1 MEYGIWSVLPP
12 IIAILLAVRTKQVFI
27 SLFAGVFT
35 AELIISGFQPVTALN
50 TSLNGIVGVFAEAW
64 ITKTIIFSFLVG
76 AIITLIQASGGV
88 EGFIHYLTI
97 KTKTIKN
104 KRGAMMLAYILG
116 IVIFVE
122 SSITIL
128 VSGVVARPLTDKYKV
143 SRENLAYICDSTSA
157 PVCALIPLN
166 GWGATLLG
174 IIGVQV
180 TAGVISGNPVEIL
193 VKSLPYQFYSMIT
206 ILSVFF
212 YIWTG
217 KHWGPMK
224 KAENRASKEGKLM
237 RDGAIP
243 LVSTDTTEIKTKEG
257 VSPHMMNMLLPL
269 IVLIFMIPFSLYI
282 TGNGNMMAG
291 SGSTSVFWAVLGS
304 LVFSGILYIS
314 KKIFTLNEYMNLFY
328 KGVGGMV
335 PVASLLIFA
344 FAIGNSIN
352 TLGTGEYLASIVAGK
367 VHGGFGPAIVFIISG
382 IIAFSTGTS
391 WGTFAIMIPIALQM
405 SVAIDANIFAAIGAV
420 VSGAIMGDHC
430 SPISDTTI
438 LSSMASASD
447 HIDHVETQLPYALLN
462 ALISTLLF
470 LAVGFWG

>member
-1 MEYGIWSVLPP
+1 MEFGIWSVLPP
-12 IIAILLAVRTKQVFI
+12 IIAILLAIRTKQVFI

-35 AELIISGFQPVTALN
+35 AELIISGFQPVTAIN
-50 TSLNGIVGVFAEAW
+50 SSLNGIIAVFSEAW

-128 VSGVVARPLTDKYKV
+128 VSGVVARPLTDKYNV

-206 ILSVFF
+206 IVSVFF

-224 KAENRASKEGKLM
+224 KAEDRASKEGKLM
-237 RDGAIP
+237 RDGATP
-243 LVSTDTTEIKTKEG
+243 LISSETTEVKTKEG
-257 VSPHMMNMLLPL
+257 VTPHMMNMLLPL
-269 IVLIFMIPFSLYI
+269 AVLIFMIPISLYI
-282 TGNGNMMAG
+282 TGNGNMMDG
-291 SGSTSVFWAVLGS
+291 SGSTSVFWAVLAS

-367 VHGGFGPAIVFIISG
+367 VNGGFGPAIVFIISG

-470 LAVGFWG
+470 LVVGFWG

>member
-1 MEYGIWSVLPP
+1 MEFGIWSILPP

-35 AELIISGFQPVTALN
+35 AELIISGFQPVTAIN
-50 TSLNGIVGVFAEAW
+50 SSLNGIIAVFSEAW

-128 VSGVVARPLTDKYKV
+128 VSGVVARPLTDKYNV

-206 ILSVFF
+206 IISVFF

-224 KAENRASKEGKLM
+224 KAEDRASKEGKLM

-243 LVSTDTTEIKTKEG
+243 LISSETTEVKTKEG
-257 VSPHMMNMLLPL
+257 VTPHMMNMLLPL
-269 IVLIFMIPFSLYI
+269 AVLIFMIPISLYI
-282 TGNGNMMAG
+282 TGNGNMMDG
-291 SGSTSVFWAVLGS
+291 SGSTSVFWAVLAS
-304 LVFSGILYIS
+304 LVFSGVLYIS

-367 VHGGFGPAIVFIISG
+367 VNGGFGPAIVFIISG

-470 LAVGFWG
+470 LVVGFLG

>member
-1 MEYGIWSVLPP
+1 
-12 IIAILLAVRTKQVFI
+12 
-27 SLFAGVFT
+27 
-35 AELIISGFQPVTALN
+35 
-50 TSLNGIVGVFAEAW
+50 
-64 ITKTIIFSFLVG
+64 
-76 AIITLIQASGGV
+76 
-88 EGFIHYLTI
+88 
-97 KTKTIKN
+97 
-104 KRGAMMLAYILG
+104 MLAYILG

-128 VSGVVARPLTDKYKV
+128 VSGVVARPLTDKYGV

-174 IIGVQV
+174 IIGVQI

-206 ILSVFF
+206 IVSVFF

-237 RDGAIP
+237 RDGATP
-243 LVSTDTTEIKTKEG
+243 LVSADTTEVKTKEG
-257 VSPHMMNMLLPL
+257 VTPHMMNMLLPL
-269 IVLIFMIPFSLYI
+269 MVLIFMIPISLYI
-282 TGNGNMMAG
+282 TGNGDMMAG
-291 SGSTSVFWAVLGS
+291 SGSTSVFWAVLAS
-304 LVFSGILYIS
+304 LVFSGVLYIS
-314 KKIFTLNEYMNLFY
+314 KKIFTLNEYMQHFY

-352 TLGTGEYLASIVAGK
+352 TLGTGKYLASIVAGK
-367 VHGGFGPAIVFIISG
+367 VDGGFGPAIVFIISS

-420 VSGAIMGDHC
+420 ISGAIMGDHC

-462 ALISTLLF
+462 GLITTILF
-470 LAVGFWG
+470 LIVGFWG

>member
-12 IIAILLAVRTKQVFI
+12 IIAILLAIRTKQVFI

-35 AELIISGFQPVTALN
+35 AELIISEFQPLTALN
-50 TSLNGIVGVFAEAW
+50 TSLNGIVGVFSEAW

-128 VSGVVARPLTDKYKV
+128 VSGVVARPLTDKYNV

-174 IIGVQV
+174 IIGIQV

-206 ILSVFF
+206 IVSVLF

-237 RDGAIP
+237 RDGATP

-257 VSPHMMNMLLPL
+257 VTPHMMNMLLPL
-269 IVLIFMIPFSLYI
+269 LVLIFMIPCSLYI
-282 TGNGNMMAG
+282 TGNGDMMAG
-291 SGSTSVFWAVLGS
+291 SGSTSVFWAVLAS

-314 KKIFTLNEYMNLFY
+314 KKIFTLGEYMNLFY

-367 VHGGFGPAIVFIISG
+367 VDGGFGPAIVFIISS

-420 VSGAIMGDHC
+420 ISGAIMGDHC

-462 ALISTLLF
+462 GLITTVLF
-470 LAVGFWG
+470 LVVGFWG